1 MAQKTRRRDPDLT
14 PFGVSAA
21 DEKVY
26 REVLRLSPATPAVI
40 AEARGVP
47 VSAVEA
53 AVDRLAEA
61 GLVGRVGDAVVAIP
75 PERLLAALVDD
86 GARRVQE
93 TFARLGALGGLLPSL
108 LAEQR
113 HAGPPSGEDVVV
125 ETIPFSEVVP
135 LVRELTATS
144 TGDLLWLRPDAWR
157 VEVGREIDTRVKAV
171 LAAGRPSRVIY
182 PARVLEESPATVRA
196 RADVGEHV
204 RVLASVPARMGVFG
218 TSAAVIHEHWRAGSG
233 RLLVIRHPAMV
244 EMVTMLFDLLWERA
258 VTVPG
263 LEGAMLP
270 AEREASRRL
279 LLEELA
285 RGAKDEQI
293 ARALGLG
300 LRTVRRRVAELMD
313 ELGVGSRFQ
322 AGVEAVRRG
331 WI

>member
-1 MAQKTRRRDPDLT
+1 MAQKTRRRELDLT
-14 PFGVSAA
+14 TFGMSAA
-21 DEKVY
+21 EEKVY
-26 REVLRLSPATPAVI
+26 REVLRLSPAAPTVL

-47 VSAVEA
+47 VAAVEA
-53 AVDRLAEA
+53 SVDRLAEA
-61 GLVGRVGDAVVAIP
+61 GLVRRVGDAVVAIP

-86 GARRVQE
+86 GACLVQE
-93 TFARLGALGGLLPSL
+93 TLARLAAVGDLLPSL

-113 HAGPPSGEDVVV
+113 RPRTPSGEDVVV
-125 ETIPFSEVVP
+125 ETVPFGEVVP
-135 LVRELTATS
+135 LVRELTAAS

-157 VEVGREIDTRVKAV
+157 VEVGREIDTGVKAV
-171 LAAGRPSRVIY
+171 LAQGRPSRVIY

-204 RVLASVPARMGVFG
+204 RVLAAVPARMGVFG

-233 RLLVIRHPAMV
+233 RLLVMRHPAMV
-244 EMVTMLFDLLWERA
+244 EMATMLFDLLWERA

-270 AEREASRRL
+270 AERAAARRL

-293 ARALGLG
+293 ARELGLS
-300 LRTVRRRVAELMD
+300 LRTVRRRVAEVLD
-313 ELGVGSRFQ
+313 ELGAGSRFQ

-331 WI
+331 WL